1 MLRTL
6 DKIEKEEG
14 AKIREE
20 LERDGLSRAG
30 AAQLFGLISSR
41 RGTDETL
48 SVLQEMKSCAQG
60 LQELRQIVE
69 AIRQFGARRGLRH
82 PACAR
87 PRLLHRDDLRD
98 HARRVP
104 ELGSICSGA
113 RCDDLA
119 SYFTDTRLPGSASRS
134 GSRAFSPSQGC
145 RWRGRLPRC
154 W

>member
-14 AKIREE
+14 AKIRED

-60 LQELRQIVE
+60 LEELRQIVE
-69 AIRQFGARRGLRH
+69 AIRQFGVPDSAFAVDLGVVRGLDYYTGTIYETTL
-82 PACAR
+82 AAY
-87 PRLLHRDDLRD
+87 
-98 HARRVP
+98 P
-104 ELGSICSGA
+104 ELGSICSGGA
-113 RCDDLA
+113 TMTSRA
-119 SYFTDTRLPGSASRS
+119 TSPTRGSPGSGSRS
-134 GSRAFSPSQGC
+134 GSRAFSPS
-145 RWRGRLPRC
+145 
-154 W
+154 